1 MPYVL
6 PEWVAELT
14 DPRRAETMEE
24 LADRLVPLAEQ
35 AIDVSKRLQE
45 QLALLNAPFE
55 PEALHGLV
63 ETLHTRT
70 AQAFAE
76 VDAEIEGTV
85 RDRLARILEHAAGR
99 PLLRERL
106 AAELAPVL
114 EKQQR
119 LLSERVGARTAGAV
133 QSAAK
138 TLLDRTGELSGAAT
152 EMVHQVLPAAQE
164 GLALAGRVS
173 QLASRVR
180 RAGRGPVPEA
190 LALEAGDL
198 AGVCEETLARLE
210 LEWSM
215 IGARACTV
223 RAALRGVEESAF
235 SEVTQA
241 IAECVAELAP
251 EHVRVLNEAE
261 NRALELIAKR

>member
-6 PEWVAELT
+6 PDWVAELT

-45 QLALLNAPFE
+45 QLALMNAPFE
-55 PEALHGLV
+55 TEALHGLIEV
-63 ETLHTRT
+63 LHTRT
-70 AQAFAE
+70 AQAFTE
-76 VDAEIEGTV
+76 VDAEIEGNV
-85 RDRLARILEHAAGR
+85 RERLERILEHAGGR
-99 PLLRERL
+99 PRLRELL
-106 AAELAPVL
+106 AAELLPVL

-119 LLSERVGARTAGAV
+119 LTLERIGARTAGAV
-133 QSAAK
+133 QSAAR
-138 TLLDRTGELSGAAT
+138 TLLDRTGELSEAAT

-164 GLALAGRVS
+164 GLTLAGRVS
-173 QLASRVR
+173 QLAGRVR
-180 RAGRGPVPEA
+180 KAGRGPIPEA
-190 LALEAGDL
+190 LVLEAAEL
-198 AGVCEETLARLE
+198 AGDCEEALARLE
-210 LEWSM
+210 LEWSV
-215 IGARACTV
+215 IGARSSTV

-251 EHVRVLNEAE
+251 EHIRVLNETE
-261 NRALELIAKR
+261 DRALELIAER